1 MLSTNPG
8 LTQKYFRQFHYY
20 YIFKELGRCRGEWGG
35 GRWVGGSRRRKN
47 EGRRVVWFLC
57 KKAKANAST
66 SNQEAEN
73 TLLPSSTRV
82 LHSLSLSLSLFLS
95 LSLILFLS
103 FLLLLLIARTWSS
116 KGREKTGGREFVD
129 RRGWLLTL
137 TRPTFAPSPLL
148 ADAHTCLTFLVLFL
162 RLFLYLFFAFCIF
175 IALQCL
181 AHAQLQRCTYLC
193 WQSVFINLG
202 ILSAFVIRE

>member
-1 MLSTNPG
+1 VD
-8 LTQKYFRQFHYY
+8 Q
-20 YIFKELGRCRGEWGG
+20 EGG
-35 GRWVGGSRRRKN
+35 KTRAGGWCDSYAKRRRQMLPDLIRKQKMRCSRV
-47 EGRRVVWFLC
+47 RRECFI
-57 KKAKANAST
+57 
-66 SNQEAEN
+66 
-73 TLLPSSTRV
+73 
-82 LHSLSLSLSLFLS
+82 LFLS

-193 WQSVFINLG
+193 
-202 ILSAFVIRE
+202 